1 MLQIGVKNAE
11 SRSCLWLGNSYGYRW
26 VISSLVWWSSWTQ
39 TKWVV
44 NERVCHMQLKRWQQ
58 CTCMSFVCVFC
69 WLGLYILYEYI
80 VLNLWFYLQF
90 LGNGIFLMTYE
101 SDHCTICSG
110 ILQACCVCVFFL
122 LPFFLHSWGDDGT
135 EQYTKEMQTV
145 VWDITGCLQV
155 HVYNQLSMFI

>member
-58 CTCMSFVCVFC
+58 CMCMSFVCILLTRFIYTLWVHCFKLVILSSVLGQRYLPDDIRIRSLHNMQRHSSGVLC
-69 WLGLYILYEYI
+69 MCIFSASILLAQLRWWWYRTIYKRDANSGLRYYWLLTSSCI
-80 VLNLWFYLQF
+80 
-90 LGNGIFLMTYE
+90 
-101 SDHCTICSG
+101 
-110 ILQACCVCVFFL
+110 
-122 LPFFLHSWGDDGT
+122 
-135 EQYTKEMQTV
+135 
-145 VWDITGCLQV
+145 
-155 HVYNQLSMFI
+155 